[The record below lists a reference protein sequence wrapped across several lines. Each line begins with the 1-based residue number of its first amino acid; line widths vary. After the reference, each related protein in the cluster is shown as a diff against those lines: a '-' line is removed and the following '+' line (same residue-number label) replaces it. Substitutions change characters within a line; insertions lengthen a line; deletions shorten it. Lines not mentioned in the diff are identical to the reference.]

1 MKRLLLSI
9 PISLLLLL
17 SSFSLPSS
25 KVATASGQGWE
36 PSTTVATRY
45 GLVEGIHENNLYIW
59 LGIPYAK
66 PPVGELRWKAPR
78 DPDRWEGV
86 YQAFNFSD
94 PPVQFAGIM
103 GSLEVEKIRNHELIG
118 SENCLYLN
126 IWRPATSEKL
136 PVYVWIYGGAN
147 QAGQSALPMYHGG
160 NLAKKANV
168 VVVTFNYR
176 VGLAGWFY
184 HPALKT
190 GNPLDDSGNYGL
202 LDIIKALEWVHY
214 NIENFGGDPNCV
226 TVAGESAGAMNIY
239 QLLVSPYVKQRYF
252 DRGIKLFHR
261 VIIESGGL
269 LPVPLEMAEKESC
282 SLLVRLLVR
291 EGMAEN
297 EEEAKRIIAGM
308 SKEEIASLLRS
319 MPMENLYR
327 CYTPDYMGSFSSGG
341 IPMLSLLG
349 LSGGFTDGY
358 VIASPIWRPY
368 WRLMTGRYIKVPAI
382 IGCTAEE
389 VKFMLPFLLDAE
401 RAMNTMENAILG
413 RPLSDNLSDYIG
425 PELEPLLPL
434 YQPVSDL
441 LTSLW
446 QLVGVDIPASLM
458 RIHQRDVYVFKFAW
472 NEEPEPFDF
481 LIGACHS
488 SEIPF
493 IFGNVGPGE
502 APPYSSP
509 YFAYSPQNEE
519 GRLKLSNAIIAYWS
533 SFMKEGRPGAQ
544 GLPKWTPWPL
554 SSSKNNR
561 LVLDADKQNLQIR
574 MERSFSTVQGLRSV
588 CHLLEN
594 MELEHFLDYLQALL
608 GILGVDVSSWL

>member
-1 MKRLLLSI
+1 MRRLLLFGTVSV
-9 PISLLLLL
+9 LLL
-17 SSFSLPSS
+17 SFLSFPSS
-25 KVATASGQGWE
+25 KGVTASGNGW
-36 PSTTVATRY
+36 PSTVVTIKY
-45 GLVEGIHENNLYIW
+45 GKVEGMKENGMCVW

-66 PPVGELRWKAPR
+66 PPVGDLRWKAPR
-78 DPDRWEGV
+78 DPDPWGGV
-86 YQAFNFSD
+86 LSAQSFPN

-103 GSLEVEKIRNHELIG
+103 GSLDVEKIRKHELIG

-126 IWRPATSEKL
+126 IWRPDSNEKL

-147 QAGQSALPMYHGG
+147 QAGQSALPMYHGA
-160 NLAKKANV
+160 NLARKAHV

-239 QLLVSPYVKQRYF
+239 QLLVSPYVKQSYF

-261 VIIESGGL
+261 VVIESGGL
-269 LPVPLEMAEKESC
+269 LPVPLEMAEKESHG
-282 SLLVRLLVR
+282 LLVRLLVR
-291 EGMAEN
+291 EGRAEN
-297 EEEAKRIIAGM
+297 EEEAEEVVAGM
-308 SKEEIASLLRS
+308 SENEIADLLRS
-319 MPMENLYR
+319 MPMENLYL

-341 IPMLSLLG
+341 VPLLSLLG
-349 LSGGFTDGY
+349 LSGGFADGY
-358 VIASPIWRPY
+358 VIDSPIWRPY
-368 WRLMTGRYIKVPAI
+368 WRLMTGRYLKVPAI

-389 VKFMLPFLLDAE
+389 VKFMLPFWFDE
-401 RAMNTMENAILG
+401 EMAMNTMENAIRGL
-413 RPLSDNLSDYIG
+413 PLSSNLGDYIG

-446 QLVGVDIPASLM
+446 QLVGVDIPARLM
-458 RIHQRDVYVFKFAW
+458 RMHQRDVYVFKFAW

-493 IFGNVGPGE
+493 IFGNVGEDE

-509 YFAYSPQNEE
+509 YFAYSPQNEN
-519 GRLKLSNAIIAYWS
+519 GRVKLSDAIITYWS
-533 SFMKEGRPGAQ
+533 NFMRTGRPAGSD
-544 GLPKWTPWPL
+544 LPEWTPWSNLPW
-554 SSSKNNR
+554 KKNR

-574 MERSFSTVQGLRSV
+574 MERSFSTVQGLRSLGN
-588 CHLLEN
+588 LLEN
-594 MELEHFLDYLQALL
+594 MELEHLLDYLQALL
-608 GILGVDVSSWL
+608 GILGIDVSSWL

>member
-1 MKRLLLSI
+1 MRRLLLFGTVSV
-9 PISLLLLL
+9 LLL
-17 SSFSLPSS
+17 SFLSFPSP
-25 KVATASGQGWE
+25 KGVAASGNGW
-36 PSTTVATRY
+36 PSTVVTTKY
-45 GLVEGIHENNLYIW
+45 GKVEGMKNNGVCVW

-66 PPVGELRWKAPR
+66 PPVGDLRWKAPR
-78 DPDRWEGV
+78 DPDPWNGV
-86 YQAFNFSD
+86 LPAQSFPN

-103 GSLEVEKIRNHELIG
+103 GSLDVEKIREHELIG
-118 SENCLYLN
+118 SEDCLYLN
-126 IWRPATSEKL
+126 IWRPDSNEKL

-147 QAGQSALPMYHGG
+147 QAGQSALPLYHGA
-160 NLAKKANV
+160 NLARKANA

-184 HPALKT
+184 HPSLKT

-261 VIIESGGL
+261 VVIESGGL
-269 LPVPLEMAEKESC
+269 LPVPLEMAEKESH
-282 SLLVRLLVR
+282 SLLIRLLVR
-291 EGMAEN
+291 EGRAEN
-297 EEEAKRIIAGM
+297 EEEAEKVIAGM

-327 CYTPDYMGSFSSGG
+327 CYTPDYMGTFSSGG
-341 IPMLSLLG
+341 VPMVSLLG
-349 LSGGFTDGY
+349 LSGGFADGY
-358 VIASPIWRPY
+358 VIDSPIWKPY

-382 IGCTAEE
+382 IGCNAEE
-389 VKFMLPFLLDAE
+389 LKFMLPFWLDAE
-401 RAMNTMENAILG
+401 MAMNTMENAILG
-413 RPLSDNLSDYIG
+413 LPLSDNLSDYIG

-434 YQPVSDL
+434 YQPISDL

-446 QLVGVDIPASLM
+446 QLVGVDIPARLM
-458 RIHQRDVYVFKFAW
+458 RMHQQDVYVFKFAW

-488 SEIPF
+488 CEIPF
-493 IFGNVGPGE
+493 VFGNVGPNE

-509 YFAYSPQNEE
+509 EFAYSPQNEN
-519 GRLKLSNAIIAYWS
+519 GRLKLSDAMIAYWS
-533 SFMKEGRPGAQ
+533 SFMRKGKPEAP
-544 GLPKWTPWPL
+544 GLPQWTPWPN
-554 SSSKNNR
+554 SPSKKNR
-561 LVLDADKQNLQIR
+561 LVLDADEQNLQIR
-574 MERSFSTVQGLRSV
+574 MERSFSTVQGLRSLGN
-588 CHLLEN
+588 LLEN
-594 MELEHFLDYLQALL
+594 MELEHLLDYLQALL
-608 GILGVDVSSWL
+608 GILGIDVSNWL

>member
-1 MKRLLLSI
+1 MKKVASLGMVLLQILF
-9 PISLLLLL
+9 
-17 SSFSLPSS
+17 SFSLSLPSG
-25 KVATASGQGWE
+25 VIAGGNGWT
-36 PSTTVATRY
+36 PSTVVETKY
-45 GLVEGIHENNLYIW
+45 GRVEGVSENGLYIW
-59 LGIPYAK
+59 LGIPYAR

-78 DPDRWEGV
+78 DPEGWKGV
-86 YQAFNFSD
+86 LPAKSFPN

-103 GSLEVEKIRNHELIG
+103 GSLDVEKIRNHELIG

-126 IWRPATSEKL
+126 IWRPASGEKL

-160 NLAKKANV
+160 NLARKANV

-190 GNPLDDSGNYGL
+190 GDPLDDSGNYGL
-202 LDIIKALEWVHY
+202 LDIIKALEWVHQ
-214 NIENFGGDPNCV
+214 NIKNFGGDPNCV

-239 QLLVSPYVKQRYF
+239 HLLVSPYVKQNYF

-261 VIIESGGL
+261 VVIQSGGL
-269 LPVPLEMAEKESC
+269 LPVPLEMAEKESRG
-282 SLLVRLLVR
+282 LLIRLLVR
-291 EGMAEN
+291 EGRAGD

-319 MPMENLYR
+319 MPIENLYR
-327 CYTPDYMGSFSSGG
+327 CYIPDYMGSFSSGG
-341 IPMLSLLG
+341 APMLSLLG

-358 VIASPIWRPY
+358 VIASPLWKPY
-368 WRLMTGRYIKVPAI
+368 WRLMTKRYIRVPAI

-389 VKFMLPFLLDAE
+389 VKFMLPFWFDAE
-401 RAMNTMENAILG
+401 MAMNTMENAILG
-413 RPLSDNLSDYIG
+413 LLLSNNLSDYIG

-458 RIHQRDVYVFKFAW
+458 RMHQRDVYVFKFAW

-509 YFAYSPQNEE
+509 YFAYSPQNEN
-519 GRLKLSNAIIAYWS
+519 GRLKLSDAIITYWS
-533 SFMKEGRPGAQ
+533 SFMRKGRPEAQ
-544 GLPKWTPWPL
+544 GLPEWTPWPI
-554 SSSKNNR
+554 SPSKKNR

-574 MERSFSTVQGLRSV
+574 MERSLSTVQGLRSI

-608 GILGVDVSSWL
+608 GILGIDVNSWL